1 MDSTW
6 SFGLWS
12 LNCCSLSSALPLAT
26 AESRAGAGDQQLC
39 IEHLPWRQCYPSVR
53 LSWGHICERSE
64 PVHELHPDV
73 LSPSDIW
80 PLLLK
85 PVVIAETKGKH
96 NLGRAF
102 VLQLLRLWGLFNL
115 RFIVLG
121 YNLFFSTPRLS
132 LQMWF
137 NLLPWTVLGDGQGHQ
152 LQVFKVVCGG
162 GLGLG
167 ISFRQRKGGDQAMYS
182 HHACCNWHK

>member
-12 LNCCSLSSALPLAT
+12 LNCCSLSSALSLAT
-26 AESRAGAGDQQLC
+26 AESRAEAGDQQLC
-39 IEHLPWRQCYPSVR
+39 IVHLLWRQCCPSLR

-80 PLLLK
+80 ALLLK
-85 PVVIAETKGKH
+85 PVVIAETKGKTQPGSS
-96 NLGRAF
+96 LCSPAPPS
-102 VLQLLRLWGLFNL
+102 VGLFNL
-115 RFIVLG
+115 RFIVLR

-152 LQVFKVVCGG
+152 LEVFKVVLWG
-162 GLGLG
+162 GLGMG
-167 ISFRQRKGGDQAMYS
+167 IS
-182 HHACCNWHK
+182 H